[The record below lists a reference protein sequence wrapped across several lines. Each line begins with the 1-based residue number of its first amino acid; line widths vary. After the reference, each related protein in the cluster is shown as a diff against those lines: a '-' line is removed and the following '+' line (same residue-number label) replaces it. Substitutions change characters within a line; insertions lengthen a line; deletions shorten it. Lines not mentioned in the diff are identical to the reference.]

1 MSQIGNNVRR
11 LREKRMLTVR
21 ELAKRAGVSHSM
33 ISRIE
38 RGEQSPSAAKLLLI
52 ANALNTDLNTLTAT
66 K

>member
-1 MSQIGNNVRR
+1 MSQIGKNVRR
-11 LREKRMLTVR
+11 LREKQMLTVR

-38 RGEQSPSAAKLLLI
+38 RGEQSPAAAKLLLI
-52 ANALNTDLNTLTAT
+52 AGALNTDLNTLTAT